1 MQAPRPYMSRMT
13 RLFDALLDRTIVGG
27 YSRAGYALR
36 ARGFRPLP
44 RLDGTTVA
52 VTGATSG
59 LGLAAARGFAQLG
72 ARTILVARDP
82 ERGEQA
88 RAATAEHGAAELLI
102 ADLAKLDD
110 VRALAPQ
117 LQDVDVLVNNAGV
130 LPPHRTL
137 TDDGHELT
145 FAVNVLAPFL
155 LTALLPRARRVIT
168 VSSGGMYAQKLDVAD
183 LDSAHGDFSGTKA
196 YAKSK
201 RAEVVLNELWAQR
214 GRGGM
219 CAMHPG
225 WVDTPGLA
233 RSLKTFHTLTKPILR
248 TPAQG
253 ADTIVYLGA
262 TEPPPPSGRFWSDR
276 APRPTHYLPTTH
288 ESPADRQALW
298 DACVA
303 RTQAPVT

>member
-1 MQAPRPYMSRMT
+1 MNSV
-13 RLFDALLDRTIVGG
+13 LDAVLDRTIVGG

-36 ARGFRPLP
+36 ARGFHQPLP
-44 RLDGTTVA
+44 RLDGATVA

-59 LGLAAARGFAQLG
+59 LGLAAARGFARLG

-88 RAATAEHGAAELLI
+88 RAIVAEHGHAELRI
-102 ADLAKLDD
+102 ADLARLDD
-110 VRALAPQ
+110 VRHLATH
-117 LQDVDVLVNNAGV
+117 LQDADILINDAGV

-137 TDDGHELT
+137 TQDGHELT

-155 LTALLPRARRVIT
+155 LTALLPDARRVIT
-168 VSSGGMYAQKLDVAD
+168 VSSGGMYTQKLDVED
-183 LDSAHGDFSGTKA
+183 LDSQDGDFSGTKA

-214 GRGGM
+214 GRPGM
-219 CAMHPG
+219 HAMHPG
-225 WVDTPGLA
+225 WVDTPGLEH
-233 RSLKTFHTLTKPILR
+233 SLRTFHSIAKPILR

-262 TEPPPPSGRFWSDR
+262 AEPPPPSGRFWCDR
-276 APRPTHYLPTTH
+276 AQRPTHYLPTTR
-288 ESPADRQALW
+288 ETPQQRQQLW
-298 DACVA
+298 AACVA